1 MWKLLSVAASGL
13 ALGSIVLAPALAQQA
28 SDDQPTHGMMG
39 GDCPMMHMMG
49 HGMMRGG
56 KMGMKH
62 DPTRMA
68 AMAEGRLAYLKA
80 VLKIT
85 DSQNEAWT
93 GYADAV
99 KARVAA
105 MQEARE
111 KMVHGGNAL
120 ERMDARISRMETM
133 VAAMKEVKPAT
144 EKLYAQLTDDQKKIA
159 DQLIGAGCGAM

>member
-13 ALGSIVLAPALAQQA
+13 ALGSVMLAPALAQPA
-28 SDDQPTHGMMG
+28 SDEHPSAGMMG

-62 DPTRMA
+62 EPARMA

-80 VLKIT
+80 MLKIT

-93 GYADAV
+93 AYADAV

-111 KMVHGGNAL
+111 KMTNGGNAI
-120 ERMDARISRMETM
+120 ERMDARIKRMETM
-133 VAAMKEVKPAT
+133 VASMKDLKPAT
-144 EKLYAQLTDDQKKIA
+144 EKLYAQLTDDQKETA
-159 DQLIGAGCGAM
+159 DQLIGGGCGAM

>member
-13 ALGSIVLAPALAQQA
+13 ALGSIVLAPALSQPA
-28 SDDQPTHGMMG
+28 SDDPPMHGMMG

-56 KMGMKH
+56 KMGMMH
-62 DPTRMA
+62 DPARMA
-68 AMAEGRLAYLKA
+68 AMAEGRLAYLRA
-80 VLKIT
+80 MLKIT

-93 GYADAV
+93 AYADAV

-111 KMVHGGNAL
+111 KMTNGENAI
-120 ERMDARISRMETM
+120 ERMDARIERMETM
-133 VAAMKEVKPAT
+133 VASLKELKPAT
-144 EKLYAQLTDDQKKIA
+144 EKLYAQLTDDQKKAA
-159 DQLIGAGCGAM
+159 DQLIGVGCGGM